1 MFFIKITCFFSCA
14 AVAVTALRTVRQ
26 PLTVGYNSR
35 NSRLLPLFAGK
46 IDYEDFESI
55 DGSRLN
61 SSPPISWYPGHIAKA
76 ERELADYL
84 KKVDVVIE
92 VRDARIPLSTTHP
105 MVPEWV
111 GNRPLIVAIARID
124 QISKKALDAWREY
137 YTLNPAHASRPD
149 AKVYFIDGKLGAGVL
164 TLKKQAL
171 KAGVSINERYG
182 WSASFHLLSILQGK
196 LSLLIFATIDS
207 SNVSI
212 HQYSQFFEYLIIPRT
227 GEKREV
233 FSLGP

>member
-1 MFFIKITCFFSCA
+1 MFFLKISCFLSCA
-14 AVAVTALRTVRQ
+14 AFVVTALKIVKQ
-26 PLTVGYNSR
+26 PITTQYNSR
-35 NSRLLPLFAGK
+35 ITRLLPLQAGK

-171 KAGVSINERYG
+171 KAGVSINERY
-182 WSASFHLLSILQGK
+182 A
-196 LSLLIFATIDS
+196 
-207 SNVSI
+207 
-212 HQYSQFFEYLIIPRT
+212 
-227 GEKREV
+227 
-233 FSLGP
+233 